1 LIGEGFDVVAVVT
14 QPDKPQG
21 RSRSTL
27 VPSPVKQIA
36 LEEGIPVLQPEKPRG
51 DEFLAQLRDFAPDV
65 SVVVA
70 YGHLIPK
77 AVLDLPPSGSFN
89 VHASLLP
96 KLRGAA
102 PIQGAILGGLI
113 ETGVTIMRM
122 VPALDAGPIVLQ
134 AATPIAEDE
143 TAGELTLRL
152 SELGA
157 LALIEAMTLISLGR
171 AHEEPQDDTRAT
183 YVGKIDRDSA
193 RIDWTQPARIV
204 CRSIRAYDPRPGAHT
219 IHRGETVKL
228 FGARILP
235 DTGHAPGKIVSI
247 DDAGIVVA
255 CGEGS
260 VRVSQ
265 IQGNGKKRL
274 TGKEME
280 RGRGIAVGEKLGTAK
295 E

>member
-1 LIGEGFDVVAVVT
+1 MIGEGFDVVAVVT

-21 RSRSTL
+21 RSRSRL
-27 VPSPVKQIA
+27 VPSPVKAIA
-36 LEEGIPVLQPEKPRG
+36 LEEGIPVLQPERPRG
-51 DEFLAQLRDFAPDV
+51 DEFIAQLREFEPDV

-102 PIQGAILGGLI
+102 PIQGAILGGFI

-171 AHEEPQDDTRAT
+171 AHEEPQDDARAT

-193 RIDWTQPARIV
+193 RIDWAQPARIV

-219 IHRGETVKL
+219 LHRGEPMKL

-235 DTGHAPGKIVSI
+235 DTGHAPGKVVSI
-247 DDAGIVVA
+247 DDAGLVVA
-255 CGEGS
+255 CGEGA
-260 VRVSQ
+260 VRVAD
-265 IQGNGKKRL
+265 IQLPGKKRM
-274 TGKEME
+274 TGKELE
-280 RGRGIAVGEKLGTAK
+280 RGRGIAIGEKLGSA
-295 E
+295 

>member
-1 LIGEGFDVVAVVT
+1 MVT

-27 VPSPVKQIA
+27 TSSPVKAIA
-36 LEEGIPVLQPEKPRG
+36 IEEGIPVLQPEKPRG
-51 DEFLAQLRDFAPDV
+51 DEFIAQLRAVEPDI

-77 AVLDLPPSGSFN
+77 AVLDLPPMGSFN

-102 PIQGAILGGLI
+102 PIQGAILGSFH

-143 TAGELTLRL
+143 TLGELQLRL

-157 LALIEAMTLISLGR
+157 LALIEAMTLIALGR
-171 AHEEPQDDTRAT
+171 AREEPQDDTKAT
-183 YVGKIDRDSA
+183 YAGKIERDTA
-193 RIDWTQPARIV
+193 RIEWKQPAVLV
-204 CRSIRAYDPRPGAHT
+204 CRSVRAYDPKPGAHT
-219 IHRGETVKL
+219 THRGAPMKL
-228 FGARILP
+228 FGARVLP
-235 DTGHAPGKIVSI
+235 HTNHAPGKIVEVGDQGMI
-247 DDAGIVVA
+247 VA
-255 CGEGS
+255 CADGA
-260 VRVSQ
+260 VRITQVQ
-265 IQGNGKKRL
+265 PAGKTRMAPEVL
-274 TGKEME
+274 A
-280 RGRGIAVGEKLGTAK
+280 RGRGLEVGEKLG
-295 E
+295 

>member
-1 LIGEGFDVVAVVT
+1 MIGEGFDVVGVVT
-14 QPDKPQG
+14 QPDKPVG

-27 VPSPVKQIA
+27 SGSPVKAIA
-36 LEEGIPVLQPEKPRG
+36 LEEGIPVLQPDKPRG
-51 DEFLAQLRDFAPDV
+51 EQFISQLRALAPDI

-77 AVLDLPPSGSFN
+77 AVLDLPPLGSFN

-102 PIQGAILGGLI
+102 PIQGAILGGFH

-143 TAGELTLRL
+143 TLGELQLRL

-171 AHEEPQDDTRAT
+171 AREEPQDDAGAT
-183 YVGKIDRDSA
+183 YAGKIGRDTS
-193 RIDWTQPARIV
+193 RIDWTQPAVLV
-204 CRSIRAYDPRPGAHT
+204 CRSVRAYDPKPGAHT
-219 IHRGETVKL
+219 LHRGEPLKL

-235 DTGHAPGKIVSI
+235 HTNHAPGKIVEI
-247 DDAGIVVA
+247 AEQGMIVA
-255 CGEGS
+255 CGDGA
-260 VRVSQ
+260 VRISQ
-265 IQGNGKKRL
+265 VQPAGKTRMAPDL
-274 TGKEME
+274 LA
-280 RGRGIAVGEKLGTAK
+280 RGRGIEGGEKLG
-295 E
+295 

>member
-1 LIGEGFDVVAVVT
+1 VT
-14 QPDKPQG
+14 QPDRPQG

-27 VPSPVKQIA
+27 VPSPIKAIA
-36 LEEGIPVLQPEKPRG
+36 LDEGIPVLQPEKPRG
-51 DEFLAQLRDFAPDV
+51 EEFMAQLREHEPDV

-77 AVLDLPPSGSFN
+77 VVLDLPPSGSFN

-102 PIQGAILGGLI
+102 PIQGAILGGFI

-171 AHEEPQDDTRAT
+171 AREEPQDDARAT

-219 IHRGETVKL
+219 VHRGEAVKL

-235 DTGHAPGKIVSI
+235 DTGHAPGKIVAI
-247 DDAGIVVA
+247 DDEGLVVA
-255 CGEGS
+255 CGEGA
-260 VRVSQ
+260 VRIAQ
-265 IQGNGKKRL
+265 LQAPGKRRM
-274 TGKEME
+274 TGKELE
-280 RGRGIAVGEKLGTAK
+280 RGRGISTGEKLG
-295 E
+295 

>member
-1 LIGEGFDVVAVVT
+1 VVT

-21 RSRSTL
+21 RSRSRL
-27 VPSPVKQIA
+27 VPSPVKAIA
-36 LEEGIPVLQPEKPRG
+36 LEEGIPVLQPERPRG
-51 DEFLAQLRDFAPDV
+51 DEFIAQLREFEPDV

-102 PIQGAILGGLI
+102 PIQGAILGGFI

-171 AHEEPQDDTRAT
+171 AHEEPQDDARAT

-193 RIDWTQPARIV
+193 RIDWAQPARIV

-219 IHRGETVKL
+219 LHRGEPMKL

-235 DTGHAPGKIVSI
+235 DTGHAPGKVVSI
-247 DDAGIVVA
+247 DDAGLVVA
-255 CGEGS
+255 CGEGA
-260 VRVSQ
+260 VRVAD
-265 IQGNGKKRL
+265 IQLPGKKRM
-274 TGKEME
+274 TGKELE
-280 RGRGIAVGEKLGTAK
+280 RGRGIAIGEKLGSA
-295 E
+295 

>member
-1 LIGEGFDVVAVVT
+1 MKA
-14 QPDKPQG
+14 
-21 RSRSTL
+21 
-27 VPSPVKQIA
+27 IA
-36 LEEGIPVLQPEKPRG
+36 IEEGIPVLQPEKPRG
-51 DEFLAQLRDFAPDV
+51 EEFIATLRAFEPDI

-102 PIQGAILGGLI
+102 PIQGAILGGFH

-143 TAGELTLRL
+143 TSGELQLRL

-171 AHEEPQDDTRAT
+171 AHEEPQDDARAT
-183 YVGKIDRDSA
+183 YAGKIDRDSA
-193 RIDWTQPARIV
+193 RIDWTQRAPIIS
-204 CRSIRAYDPRPGAHT
+204 RSIRGYDPKPGAHT
-219 IHRGETVKL
+219 MHRGEPLKL
-228 FGARILP
+228 FGARVLP
-235 DTGHAPGKIVSI
+235 HTNHAPGKIVEI
-247 DDAGIVVA
+247 DDAGMIIA
-255 CGEGS
+255 CGDGA
-260 VRVSQ
+260 VRVTQ
-265 IQGNGKKRL
+265 LQPAGKQRM
-274 TGKEME
+274 TPREAE
-280 RGRGIAVGEKLGTAK
+280 RGRGIGAGEKLG
-295 E
+295 

>member
-1 LIGEGFDVVAVVT
+1 VVT

-21 RSRSTL
+21 RSRSRL
-27 VPSPVKQIA
+27 VPSPVKAIA

-51 DEFLAQLRDFAPDV
+51 DEFIAQLREFEPDV

-102 PIQGAILGGLI
+102 PIQGAILGGFI

-171 AHEEPQDDTRAT
+171 AHEEPQDDARAT

-193 RIDWTQPARIV
+193 RIDWAQPARIV

-219 IHRGETVKL
+219 LHRGEPMKL

-235 DTGHAPGKIVSI
+235 DTGHAPGKVVSI
-247 DDAGIVVA
+247 DDAGLVVA
-255 CGEGS
+255 CGEGA
-260 VRVSQ
+260 VRVAD
-265 IQGNGKKRL
+265 IQLPGKKRM
-274 TGKEME
+274 TGKELE
-280 RGRGIAVGEKLGTAK
+280 RGRGIAIGEKLGSA
-295 E
+295 